1 MGLVKMSW
9 NRGIISNDC
18 TVNSFIY
25 LYVFVILYYSIQKK
39 VWQSVSTC
47 LSTILHTRHMWLS
60 RFHVCLVYSSAYKI
74 IFTMLW

>member
-39 VWQSVSTC
+39 FGKVSP
-47 LSTILHTRHMWLS
+47 H
-60 RFHVCLVYSSAYKI
+60 A
-74 IFTMLW
+74 